1 MTSIKPTYMNKKVNI
16 SQKLTV
22 GLDQFH
28 LEIIKDKNKIN
39 NKNSI
44 VDTKNSKKALIL
56 SIIKY

>member
-1 MTSIKPTYMNKKVNI
+1 MNKRVNI
-16 SQKLTV
+16 NKKLTV

-28 LEIIKDKNKIN
+28 LEIIKDKNKIS

-56 SIIKY
+56 SIVKY